1 MLPINPRS
9 AGMKYSTIG
18 LELAFSVIFGWWAG
32 SWLDGKFDT
41 APFLEISGFGAGLI
55 AGFRSLF
62 RAAKQMQQDAD
73 LDTQADAAAAAAAR
87 GMVPAPD
94 DAAGETTCTPEAD
107 EPAPA
112 DADAQLSAS
121 QERSD
126 EH

>member
-18 LELAFSVIFGWWAG
+18 LELAFSIIFGWWAG

-41 APFLEISGFGAGLI
+41 APFLEISGFGVGLI

-62 RAAKQMQQDAD
+62 RAAKQMQHEAD
-73 LDTQADAAAAAAAR
+73 LDTEADAAAAAAAR
-87 GMVPAPD
+87 GADYTPG
-94 DAAGETTCTPEAD
+94 DATGKTTCTADAD
-107 EPAPA
+107 EPDPA
-112 DADAQLSAS
+112 DADAQLSVS
-121 QERSD
+121 PERSD